1 MFNHVIVEF
10 FSESIQILLSLHIL
24 FYKMSE
30 SNLISRGI
38 APINNIEQQQLFG
51 EIEGVK
57 LYNTSYAP
65 GTKYELHYN
74 DQGDYGIER
83 ERALNNNTKDGV
95 KTMTKEEQD
104 QERSLSYALLK
115 KFTMKIVSMDFTR
128 FSFPVGYSEPRSFLE
143 RTTDLFS
150 FLSTVF
156 IDKALNT
163 SVDETRLVYIAMG
176 VVSGFQLYMQS
187 KKPWNPV
194 LGETYVG
201 EWPNGVKIFGEQ
213 ISHHPPIS
221 AFQIIGKN
229 WKCRAQT
236 HCSIS
241 AGIREVDILQI
252 GTFYLELQTDSGET
266 VEYEWVFPNIGVFGI
281 LRGDRL
287 VRVLGPLLVKD
298 NTHDLSFRID
308 IYPKNDKNKGISDT
322 RASLIY
328 GGVFS
333 TSRYTNPDGSINVSQ
348 IQYDT
353 IVTGDYCDK
362 VTSNGE
368 VVFDIRTDIAQRP
381 NNTSDDSM
389 LLPSDSRFRL
399 DRALLIQNR
408 VDDSDEV
415 KIMIEEMQRR
425 EEKMRILV

>member
-1 MFNHVIVEF
+1 
-10 FSESIQILLSLHIL
+10 
-24 FYKMSE
+24 MSE
-30 SNLISRGI
+30 TSFLISRGP

-51 EIEGVK
+51 ETDGIK
-57 LYNTSYAP
+57 LYNTSYALVP
-65 GTKYELHYN
+65 KFELHYKDN
-74 DQGDYGIER
+74 GDFSVER
-83 ERALNNNTKDGV
+83 ERALNNTTKDGV

-104 QERSLSYALLK
+104 YERTISYALLK
-115 KFTMKIVSMDFTR
+115 KFTMNIFKMDFTR

-156 IDKALNT
+156 IDKVLDS
-163 SVDETRLVYIAMG
+163 SVDETRLVYVAMG
-176 VVSGFQLYMQS
+176 IISGFQLYMQS

-201 EWPNGVKIFGEQ
+201 EWPNGVKLYGEQ

-229 WKCRAQT
+229 WRCRAQT
-236 HCSIS
+236 HFSI
-241 AGIREVDILQI
+241 APGIFEVDILQN
-252 GTFYLELQTDSGET
+252 GTYFLEINTESGELT
-266 VEYEWVFPNIGVFGI
+266 EYEWVFPNIGVFGI

-287 VRVLGPLLVKD
+287 VRVLSPLIVKD

-308 IYPKNDKNKGISDT
+308 IYPKTDKKKGITET

-328 GGVFS
+328 GGVFH
-333 TSRYTNPDGSINVSQ
+333 TSKFTNPDGSINLSQ
-348 IQYDT
+348 VKYDPL
-353 IVTGDYCDK
+353 ITGDYCDK
-362 VTSNGE
+362 VYSNGE
-368 VVFDIRTDIAQRP
+368 VVFDIRKDIAQRP
-381 NNTSDDSM
+381 KSTSDDSM
-389 LLPSDSRFRL
+389 LLPSDSRYRL

-408 VDDSDEV
+408 VDDADNV

>member
-1 MFNHVIVEF
+1 
-10 FSESIQILLSLHIL
+10 
-24 FYKMSE
+24 MSAP
-30 SNLISRGI
+30 LISRGP

-51 EIEGVK
+51 EAEGLK
-57 LYNTSYAP
+57 LYNTSYAIAP
-65 GTKYELHYN
+65 KFELNYR
-74 DQGDYGIER
+74 DKGDFAIER

-95 KTMTKEEQD
+95 KTMTKEEQEY
-104 QERSLSYALLK
+104 ERSISYALLK
-115 KFTMKIVSMDFTR
+115 KFTMKIFSMDFTR

-156 IDKALNT
+156 IDRALNS
-163 SVDETRLVYIAMG
+163 SVDELRLVNVAMG
-176 VVSGFQLYMQS
+176 IVSGFQLYMQS

-201 EWPNGVKIFGEQ
+201 EWPNGVKLYGEQ

-229 WKCRAQT
+229 WRCRAQT
-236 HCSIS
+236 HFSI
-241 AGIREVDILQI
+241 APGIFEVDILQN
-252 GTFYLELQTDSGET
+252 GTYILELNTESGELT
-266 VEYEWVFPNIGVFGI
+266 EYEWVFPNIGVFGI

-308 IYPKNDKNKGISDT
+308 IYPKNDKKKGITDT
-322 RASLIY
+322 RASLVY
-328 GGVFS
+328 GGVYR
-333 TSRYTNPDGSINVSQ
+333 TSKHTNPDGTVNLSQ
-348 IQYDT
+348 VKFDPI
-353 IVTGDYCDK
+353 ITGDYCDK
-362 VTSNGE
+362 VFSNGE
-368 VVFDIRTDIAQRP
+368 VVFDIRTDIARRP
-381 NNTSDDSM
+381 KSVSDDTA

-399 DRALLIQNR
+399 DRSLLIQNK
-408 VDDSDEV
+408 VDQSDEV

-425 EEKMRILV
+425 EEKMRVLV